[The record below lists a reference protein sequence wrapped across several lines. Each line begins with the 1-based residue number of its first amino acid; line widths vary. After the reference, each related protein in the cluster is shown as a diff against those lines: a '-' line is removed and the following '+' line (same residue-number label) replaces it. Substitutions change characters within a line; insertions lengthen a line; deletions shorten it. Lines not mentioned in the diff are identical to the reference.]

1 MKTEANPS
9 TNQVSRKFRGVL
21 LISLAVNLLFVGLV
35 VGMVIKG
42 PPEHQG
48 GPGGDRRGDTFYS
61 QALSKEDR
69 REVREKMRNQGLNLK
84 EGREAARQN
93 LLMMVESL
101 RAEPFDPAVF
111 AAAVALQNKTID
123 QMRTKGQEIF
133 VEQVNG
139 LDATERAELAD
150 RLEEISQ
157 RGPRKRK

>member
-9 TNQVSRKFRGVL
+9 INQVSRKFRGVL

-48 GPGGDRRGDTFYS
+48 VSGGDRRGDTFYS

-93 LLMMVESL
+93 LLTMVESL
-101 RAEPFDPAVF
+101 RAEPFDP
-111 AAAVALQNKTID
+111 
-123 QMRTKGQEIF
+123 
-133 VEQVNG
+133 
-139 LDATERAELAD
+139 
-150 RLEEISQ
+150 
-157 RGPRKRK
+157 